1 MEGAVLELGK
11 AGTSGAGKG
20 VVPVLSDG
28 TVVATLRAA
37 NWKESATAV
46 VGDRTWVFGK
56 QGRELTAR
64 WEADPGSSVRLR
76 ARQTSWWS
84 GSWVLELDGRPVEMS
99 SSSWWRG
106 THRYTAGDRTV
117 AESGTTGGWSPR
129 PTLPADAEVP
139 LATQVFLLWVE
150 LVITRRNNAVVAGA
164 TGAAVMG
171 GSS

>member
-1 MEGAVLELGK
+1 MDGTVLELGK
-11 AGTSGAGKG
+11 AGTAGVAKG
-20 VVPVLSDG
+20 VVPVLSG
-28 TVVATLRAA
+28 GAVVATLHAS

-64 WEADPGSSVRLR
+64 WEADLESSARLS
-76 ARQTSWWS
+76 ARQTSLWKGTWE
-84 GSWVLELDGRPVEMS
+84 LELDGAVVEMTS
-99 SSSWWRG
+99 LSYWHG
-106 THRYTAGDRTV
+106 THRYTAGGRTV

-129 PTLPADAEVP
+129 PTLTADAGLP

-150 LVITRRNNAVVAGA
+150 LVITRRNTAVVVGA
-164 TGAAVMG
+164 TTAAVIG